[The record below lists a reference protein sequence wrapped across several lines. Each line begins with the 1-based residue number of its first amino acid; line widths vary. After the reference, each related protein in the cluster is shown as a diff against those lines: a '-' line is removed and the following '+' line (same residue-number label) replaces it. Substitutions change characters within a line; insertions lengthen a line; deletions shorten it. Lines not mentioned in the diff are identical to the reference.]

1 MATEYLVVVSE
12 TDPVAVRVA
21 ALWGTPPA
29 DEGHVEGTPIRRL
42 APGVGLLKRGVRHV
56 HDERLDLRLP
66 APLRADAP
74 TLVFPSIHRS
84 EQSVACLTVHP
95 LGNAGDTADVGGRP
109 RTLVP
114 TDPPRM
120 AAALRALAEGAP
132 GAGVPATY
140 EATHHGPELALPGFF
155 VEIGF
160 GKRSEPSAEAVRLL
174 ARILPALTVTTGD
187 RVAVG
192 VGGGHY
198 APRFTEL
205 ALRRRWAFGHLISR
219 HALVGLDRDT
229 ARSALAR
236 TPGAEGILYVR
247 SEDAGHPSFEGLA
260 ARLREKEAPR
270 RGDGAEA
277 PTGDAPPASGT

>member
-21 ALWGTPPA
+21 ELWGTPPA
-29 DEGHVEGTPIRRL
+29 DEGHVDGAPIRRL

-56 HDERLDLRLP
+56 HDEHLDLRLP
-66 APLRADAP
+66 APLRAEAP

-84 EQSVACLTVHP
+84 DQSVACLTVHP

-114 TDPPRM
+114 TDPQRM
-120 AAALRALAEGAP
+120 AAALRGLAEGAP

-140 EATHHGPELALPGFF
+140 EATHHGPELGLPAFF

-160 GKRSEPSAEAVRLL
+160 GERSEPSEEAVRLL
-174 ARILPALTVTTGD
+174 ARVLPSLPVTTDD
-187 RVAVG
+187 RVALG

-198 APRFTEL
+198 TPRFTEL

-219 HALVGLDRDT
+219 HALAGLDRAT
-229 ARSALAR
+229 ARSAFAR
-236 TPGAEGILYVR
+236 TPGAEGILYAR
-247 SEDAGHPSFEGLA
+247 SEDARNPVFEGLA
-260 ARLREKEAPR
+260 ARLRENEAPR
-270 RGDGAEA
+270 RGDGIGA
-277 PTGDAPPASGT
+277 PTGGAPPVSGT

>member
-66 APLRADAP
+66 APLRAAAP

-84 EQSVACLTVHP
+84 ERSVACLTVHP
-95 LGNAGDTADVGGRP
+95 LGNPGDTADVGGRP
-109 RTLVP
+109 RALVP

-140 EATHHGPELALPGFF
+140 EATHHGPELGLPAFF

-160 GKRSEPSAEAVRLL
+160 GERSEPSAETVRLL
-174 ARILPALTVTTGD
+174 ARVLPVLTVTTGD

-219 HALVGLDRDT
+219 HALIGLDRDT

-270 RGDGAEA
+270 RGDSPGR
-277 PTGDAPPASGT
+277 PTGDAPTASGT

>member
-1 MATEYLVVVSE
+1 MAFEYLVVVSE

-21 ALWGTPPA
+21 GLWGTPPA
-29 DEGHVEGTPIRRL
+29 AEGHVEGAPIRRL
-42 APGVGLLKRGVRHV
+42 GPGAGLLKRGVRHI

-66 APLRADAP
+66 APLRAEAP

-84 EQSVACLTVHP
+84 GEGVECLTVHP
-95 LGNAGDTADVGGRP
+95 LGNPGDTADVGGRP

-140 EATHHGPELALPGFF
+140 ESTHHGPELGLPSFF

-160 GKRSEPSAEAVRLL
+160 GERSAPSEEEVRLL
-174 ARILPALTVTTGD
+174 ARVLPALAVTPGD

-219 HALVGLDRDT
+219 HALVGLDRAT
-229 ARSALAR
+229 AESAYAR
-236 TPGAEGILYVR
+236 TPGAEGILYIR
-247 SEDAGHPSFEGLA
+247 SEDARHPSFAGLA
-260 ARLREKEAPR
+260 PRLREKEAPR
-270 RGDGAEA
+270 RGDAEGA
-277 PTGDAPPASGT
+277 PTDDAGPAAGT